1 MKAAKLIL
9 NIIIWIFLLGI
20 LAAPLVGIRPYVVR
34 SGSMEPEIK
43 TGSVVFVNER
53 ADYNELDPGDI
64 IVFENGGTKVTHRIL
79 SIQADGIE
87 TKGDNNNTTDGITTT
102 KNNFT
107 GKVFYWIPGIGFLLD
122 GKRKWLFAAAV
133 FLLFLVVSGIAEG
146 RSEPEKEDGKTD
158 HV

>member
-20 LAAPLVGIRPYVVR
+20 MAAPLVGIRPYVVR
-34 SGSMEPEIK
+34 SGSMEPAIK

-53 ADYNELDPGDI
+53 ADYNELEPGDI

-122 GKRKWLFAAAV
+122 GKRKWFLAVAV
-133 FLLFLVVSGIAEG
+133 FLLCLVVSGIMNGRGDSVAE
-146 RSEPEKEDGKTD
+146 SGKTD
-158 HV
+158 NI

>member
-9 NIIIWIFLLGI
+9 NLIIWIFLLGI
-20 LAAPLVGIRPYVVR
+20 LAASLVGIRPYVVR
-34 SGSMEPEIK
+34 SGSMEPAIK

-53 ADYNELDPGDI
+53 ADYNELAPGDI

-87 TKGDNNNTTDGITTT
+87 TKGDNNTTTDGITTT

-122 GKRKWLFAAAV
+122 GKRKWFLAAV
-133 FLLFLVVSGIAEG
+133 IFLICLVASGIAKG
-146 RSEPEKEDGKTD
+146 RSEPAEEGGK
-158 HV
+158 

>member
-34 SGSMEPEIK
+34 SGSMEPAIK
-43 TGSVVFVNER
+43 TGSVVFVNEK
-53 ADYNELDPGDI
+53 ADYNELEPGDI

-107 GKVFYWIPGIGFLLD
+107 GKVFYWIPGHWFLLD

>member
-34 SGSMEPEIK
+34 SGSMEPAIK
-43 TGSVVFVNER
+43 TGSIVFVNER
-53 ADYNELDPGDI
+53 ADYNELEPGDI
-64 IVFENGGTKVTHRIL
+64 IVFENGATKVTHRIL

-122 GKRKWLFAAAV
+122 GKRKWFLAAGI
-133 FLLFLVVSGIAEG
+133 FLVCLAASWIAKG

>member
-133 FLLFLVVSGIAEG
+133 FLIYLVVSGIAEG
-146 RSEPEKEDGKTD
+146 RSEPAEEGGKC
-158 HV
+158 